1 MLPTYYEF
9 IVPTKILAG
18 RKALS
23 NLAYELDQLGVSRPL
38 LITDKGVA
46 AAGLVDKVAAALA
59 DGDRGLGPVFDE
71 VPPDSSNRV
80 VNRVAALYRAEGCDG
95 IIALGGGS
103 AIDTAKGVN
112 ILISEEAEDLLD
124 FQGVDRLTRP
134 MRPLIAI
141 PTTAGTGT
149 EATNAAVIYNE
160 ETGTKMGLISWRLFP
175 HVALVDPAMTATL
188 PPRITAATGMDALTH
203 AVEAYIGLQKNPVS
217 DGFALAAIRL
227 IARFLVRAVKDG
239 KDEEARLGMA
249 NAALLAGIAFTN
261 SMVGGVHALAHA
273 TGGVCHVPH
282 GVANGIYLPWI
293 LEYNGGRIQAELAE
307 LADVLAGRGAGSD
320 ADRARRTVD
329 AVRRLQAEC
338 REHSGLPITLS
349 QAGVEREM
357 LPRIA
362 RAALDDGALNYNAEE
377 ADESDLLGILEK
389 AY

>member
-1 MLPTYYEF
+1 MLPKYYEF
-9 IVPTKILAG
+9 LIPTKILAG

-23 NLAYELDQLGVSRPL
+23 NLAYELDQLGVERPL

-59 DGDRGLGPVFDE
+59 DGDRTLGPVYDE

-80 VNRVAALYRAEGCDG
+80 VNRVAALYRSEGCDG

-112 ILISEEAEDLLD
+112 ILVSEEADDLLD

-160 ETGTKMGLISWRLFP
+160 ETGAKIALVSWRLFP
-175 HVALVDPAMTATL
+175 DVALVDPALTATL

-203 AVEAYIGLQKNPVS
+203 AVEAYTCLQKNPVS

-227 IARFLVRAVKDG
+227 VARYLLPAVKDG

-282 GVANGIYLPWI
+282 GVANGIYLPWV
-293 LEYNGGRIQAELAE
+293 LEYNLSRIQGELAE
-307 LADVLAGRGAGSD
+307 LADVLVGRGAGSD
-320 ADRARRTVD
+320 GARARAAID
-329 AVRRLQAEC
+329 AIRGLQAEC
-338 REHSGLPITLS
+338 REHSGLPMTLA
-349 QAGVEREM
+349 QAGVDRAL

-362 RAALDDGALNYNAEE
+362 QTALDDGALNYNPEE
-377 ADESDLLGILEK
+377 ADEGDLLRILER

>member
-1 MLPTYYEF
+1 VLPKYYEF

-23 NLAYELDQLGVSRPL
+23 NLAWELDQLGVERPL

-46 AAGLVDKVAAALA
+46 AAGLVNKVAASLA
-59 DGDRGLGPVFDE
+59 DGDLDLGPVFDE

-80 VNRVAALYRAEGCDG
+80 VNRIAATFRGEGCDG

-112 ILISEEAEDLLD
+112 ILVSEEADDLLD

-134 MRPLIAI
+134 MKPLVAI

-149 EATNAAVIYNE
+149 EATNIAVIYNE
-160 ETGTKMGLISWRLFP
+160 ETGAKIALVSWRLFP
-175 HVALVDPAMTATL
+175 AVALVDPALTATL

-203 AVEAYIGLQKNPVS
+203 AVEAYTGLQKNPVS
-217 DGFALAAIRL
+217 DGLALAAVRL
-227 IARFLVRAVKDG
+227 VARYLVSAVRDG
-239 KDEEARLGMA
+239 GDEEARLGMA
-249 NAALLAGIAFTN
+249 NAALLAGVAFTN

-273 TGGVCHVPH
+273 AGGVCHVPH
-282 GVANGIYLPWI
+282 GVANGVFLPWV
-293 LEYNGGRIQAELAE
+293 LEYNFERIQGPLAE
-307 LADVLAGRGAGSD
+307 LADVLVGRGGGSD
-320 ADRARRTVD
+320 AARAS
-329 AVRRLQAEC
+329 AAIAAIRRLRTEC
-338 REHSGLPITLS
+338 REHSDLPVTLA
-349 QAGVEREM
+349 QAGVARSI

-362 RAALDDGALNYNAEE
+362 RAALDDGALNYNPEE
-377 ADESDLLGILEK
+377 ADEADLLRILEK